1 MLLAPDALEQSLQR
15 HFGWQGFRPGQR
27 PVIEALL
34 AGQDCLAVLPTGG
47 GKSLCYQLPAL
58 VRGGLV
64 LVISPLVVLMQDQV
78 SQLQRRGIPAACLHR
93 GLSPQ
98 DCRSLHQRL
107 RQHQLRLLYLAP
119 ERLQAEA
126 TRQLLDELLDAS
138 QLVAVAVDEAHCIS
152 AWGHDFRPDYRRL
165 GQLRQLCPG
174 VPLVA
179 LSATAAPQ
187 VRADIIRLLQ
197 LRRPLVQ
204 VSSARRGNL
213 IYSMQRRP
221 ADPLPLLLE
230 LLASSRGAVLIYAR
244 TRRSVDHWA
253 AALTAAGVTAIAY
266 HAGMDPHGRQ
276 LALEHFQGQPR
287 PVLVATVAFGM
298 GVDRPDVGLVLH
310 LDLPASAEAYLQ
322 ESGRAGRDGLPAR
335 CLLLFDPGDRSSLGW
350 AMRSLA
356 IRAGGERPSG
366 ERSSGDRA
374 GGEPP
379 LLDPQRLEQAQ
390 RQLRRMEAVAE
401 GEGCREQALLLVVG
415 ELANPCGRCD
425 NCLAQRRRQNW
436 SEQAVI
442 LLDAVA
448 RRPGG
453 DLRSLAE
460 SLSSSESL
468 ATPLSLA
475 SPPALAGPV
484 QLASPV
490 ALVAQRS
497 PVDPVTA
504 ASSMSPAS
512 SLSAAGTISPA
523 CSLSPASPLSADGSL
538 SFSSSVDQAQ
548 LNGADAGRWAWLARR
563 LVQEELIQE
572 SDDGLQRL
580 YLKLLGRNYLQRP
593 WPLLWPA

>member
-1 MLLAPDALEQSLQR
+1 
-15 HFGWQGFRPGQR
+15 
-27 PVIEALL
+27 
-34 AGQDCLAVLPTGG
+34 
-47 GKSLCYQLPAL
+47 
-58 VRGGLV
+58 LV

-230 LLASSRGAVLIYAR
+230 LLVSSRGAVLIYAR

-266 HAGMDPHGRQ
+266 HAGMAPHGRQ

-366 ERSSGDRA
+366 DRA

-379 LLDPQRLEQAQ
+379 LDQQRLEQAQ

-460 SLSSSESL
+460 SLSSSESQ
-468 ATPLSLA
+468 ASSQSLA
-475 SPPALAGPV
+475 SAQSQASPPPLAGSV

-490 ALVAQRS
+490 AMVAQLS
-497 PVDPVTA
+497 PADPITA
-504 ASSMSPAS
+504 ASSLSPVS
-512 SLSAAGTISPA
+512 SLYAADAISPA
-523 CSLSPASPLSADGSL
+523 GSLSPASPLSTAGSL

-548 LNGADAGRWAWLARR
+548 LNGADAGDWAWLARR